1 DFHVTGVQTCALP
14 IAGSWPA
21 GAAAEGLAW
30 SRPNLS
36 SYHGAVRERCA
47 AGSWP
52 AGAAAEGLAWSR
64 PDLSSYHGAVR
75 ERCGSGV
82 TGVAGPRERP
92 PRAWL
97 GRGPIFH
104 PTTAPFGSGVGALC
118 RGELARGSGRRGCS
132 CHVARRRPDL

>member
-1 DFHVTGVQTCALP
+1 AL
-14 IAGSWPA
+14 
-21 GAAAEGLAW
+21 
-30 SRPNLS
+30 RPL
-36 SYHGAVRERCA
+36 
-47 AGSWP
+47 

-82 TGVAGPRERP
+82 PRRAGPRERP

-104 PTTAPFGSGVGALC
+104 PTTAPFGSGVGAVC
-118 RGELARGSGRRGCS
+118 RGELARGSGRRGPGLVEAQS
-132 CHVARRRPDL
+132 FILPRRRSGAVWERGAAGGWPGGAAAEGLGWWGPD